1 MKQNLTI
8 TLCLALCA
16 MLSAEGT
23 PNQKKFIRGNLAE
36 KTAAVREASE
46 YEAAELSRNAIQF
59 AINYREI
66 LGKDRDLSALAVAG
80 VLSLPSAY
88 VKSLSAEEKAAV
100 SSDFYRLYTLFSDET
115 LKIAVLNRLSLL
127 QLPGAEFASLLN
139 KYVQGSD
146 FQSASQ
152 AMNTAV
158 FSTLGVIGGKESF
171 PILFDCLERQ
181 EYASYNTEIKNAVIQ
196 LMEKSEAEVI
206 AFIQNGTPQQCRNL
220 FDLCVKNEKNSS
232 KFKADIAENVLSRT
246 IYIVEN
252 SSTADEQ
259 LLMLQAEAYN
269 LLAEQKWTRASKKAI
284 QFYDFSKKLYEEKKL
299 SDALFSDII
308 AKLPDIAPLDCV
320 SVLSSYLQQINRAK
334 ETETNVP
341 ADAVILSIIR
351 SLGAIGD
358 KNAFDSLLSVTYY
371 NYSDSVIKAAR
382 DALAGLKW

>member
-1 MKQNLTI
+1 M
-8 TLCLALCA
+8 
-16 MLSAEGT
+16 
-23 PNQKKFIRGNLAE
+23 
-36 KTAAVREASE
+36 
-46 YEAAELSRNAIQF
+46 
-59 AINYREI
+59 
-66 LGKDRDLSALAVAG
+66 
-80 VLSLPSAY
+80 
-88 VKSLSAEEKAAV
+88 
-100 SSDFYRLYTLFSDET
+100 
-115 LKIAVLNRLSLL
+115 
-127 QLPGAEFASLLN
+127 
-139 KYVQGSD
+139 
-146 FQSASQ
+146 
-152 AMNTAV
+152 
-158 FSTLGVIGGKESF
+158 
-171 PILFDCLERQ
+171 
-181 EYASYNTEIKNAVIQ
+181 
-196 LMEKSEAEVI
+196 
-206 AFIQNGTPQQCRNL
+206 
-220 FDLCVKNEKNSS
+220 
-232 KFKADIAENVLSRT
+232 
-246 IYIVEN
+246 EN